1 MFFRKAA
8 DDPAALER
16 AALLQEL
23 QETQALL
30 RQTDSIFNLA
40 SAPELTD
47 YAIHERR
54 ALMAR
59 HSYLLRMIRE
69 LDTAENAAAL

>member
-8 DDPAALER
+8 DDPAASER
-16 AALLQEL
+16 AALLREL
-23 QETQALL
+23 QETQERL
-30 RQTDSIFNLA
+30 RQTDRIFNLA
-40 SAPELTD
+40 EAPELTD

-69 LDTAENAAAL
+69 LDAAESAAAL